1 MHEMV
6 KQVSSEKVE
15 KEFKIEVTSKLREK
29 AIIAILI

>member
-15 KEFKIEVTSKLREK
+15 KEFKIEVTEK
-29 AIIAILI
+29 AIYAILI